1 MADREPQARTG
12 STGPDYFASRR
23 SRSCSISC
31 CETTFPSRT
40 SCRPSSTIC
49 RTYSRYWISSSE
61 QSSGRLSRIWRAT
74 CLGLAMIHSTPRAAA
89 TSTRPAGR
97 SRPVQ
102 KAANTGDKTVW
113 KDRLPI
119 VESRV
124 SEACTTAPEPHTK
137 GAGHGEGYHLRRNG
151 RAQGCHQAGGAA
163 AGRDEACGVA
173 TGEREGGGAADGEE
187 GAAAGA
193 GGGALLLRSGSLR
206 LRAAAMDPGGWG
218 RLLGDRTVSDPA
230 QAGRSDQDRSS

>member
-1 MADREPQARTG
+1 MLLARADAASAPAHRVERSALEQWEQLIKRTAK
-12 STGPDYFASRR
+12 PSRR
-23 SRSCSISC
+23 I
-31 CETTFPSRT
+31 
-40 SCRPSSTIC
+40 
-49 RTYSRYWISSSE
+49 
-61 QSSGRLSRIWRAT
+61 
-74 CLGLAMIHSTPRAAA
+74 AALHEC
-89 TSTRPAGR
+89 P
-97 SRPVQ
+97 P
-102 KAANTGDKTVW
+102 NTGDKTVW

-124 SEACTTAPEPHTK
+124 SEACTAAPEPHTK

-206 LRAAAMDPGGWG
+206 LRAAAMDPGGLG
-218 RLLGDRTVSDPA
+218 GLLGDRTVSDPP
-230 QAGRSDQDRSS
+230 QAGRAEQDRSS